1 MSTIIGFGHR
11 SRSGKDTAAATI
23 IKQFGIPQPQGKFST
38 QKMSVGSIEG
48 NDMGRGTGTVSG
60 IDVRRY
66 AFADA
71 VKREVNEAAIPF
83 ESMVEFIFWGKR
95 EGRLPEW
102 VVYDPEAPMDDPLCP
117 LGKQRSLLQF
127 WGTNYRRAQDE
138 DYWVNQVAQKI
149 ASDNPTFALL
159 TDFRFENEASIL
171 DFKVKVDRPGIKVL
185 DHPSEHALDKYEGW
199 DIVISNDSDLDT
211 FQRRVLST
219 FEFIRGYTQ
228 GQHSYNEKF
237 KDLTLFGC

>member
-1 MSTIIGFGHR
+1 MKTTIIGFGHR
-11 SRSGKDTAAATI
+11 SRSGKDTAVETI
-23 IKQFGIPQPQGKFST
+23 IQRF
-38 QKMSVGSIEG
+38 
-48 NDMGRGTGTVSG
+48 GTGV
-60 IDVRRY
+60 DVRRY

-237 KDLTLFGC
+237 KQVRISGC